1 MNKHTPQEWADW
13 TGCYIAQDEDGD
25 WFLYRD
31 KPSRALHK
39 QYWGSFNGFY
49 ICIPKDFIDVPA
61 DHKWTTLY
69 EPRKS
74 DNAPHQSEVF
84 INQEYLVLQED
95 SLTDISSAVSL
106 MISKGYRPAGGV
118 AYSDGC
124 FYQAM
129 RRGI

>member
-13 TGCYIAQDEDGD
+13 TGCYIAQDEDGA

-61 DHKWTTLY
+61 D
-69 EPRKS
+69 
-74 DNAPHQSEVF
+74 
-84 INQEYLVLQED
+84 
-95 SLTDISSAVSL
+95 
-106 MISKGYRPAGGV
+106 GV

-129 RRGI
+129 TRGI